1 MDKNV
6 INGRT
11 LLADIMETDL
21 TTISFKNWGRTVC
34 QMHEH
39 SNNDEYQ
46 DTNAPC
52 VLDHFFFLLILHSTV
67 KHGTCQ
73 WSYSE
78 CRGTPTSR
86 KLQRHLQLKTIVV
99 CLNICKSIQ
108 NTSQGKP
115 FSLNKVSPCKTGEQ
129 RHLENLSCWYERNL
143 AIDPANLVLQNNKIS
158 RVLDHQET

>member
-21 TTISFKNWGRTVC
+21 TTILFKNWGRTVC

-52 VLDHFFFLLILHSTV
+52 ALDHFFFSSHTPL
-67 KHGTCQ
+67 
-73 WSYSE
+73 YSE
-78 CRGTPTSR
+78 AWDLPII
-86 KLQRHLQLKTIVV
+86 LFLM
-99 CLNICKSIQ
+99 
-108 NTSQGKP
+108 
-115 FSLNKVSPCKTGEQ
+115 
-129 RHLENLSCWYERNL
+129 
-143 AIDPANLVLQNNKIS
+143 
-158 RVLDHQET
+158 